1 MTRLQSDD
9 DQAEAPLDPA
19 AERVRRKLVRLLV
32 VSFGIMV
39 LGLGAVIVAIIYK
52 INERNDG
59 ADIRPDSAVA
69 DTAAGPMTG
78 TARLN
83 AETAITGAI
92 DLPAGARIMTSS
104 LDGDRALITI
114 ALPDGAMQLLVVD
127 LPSGKVFVRYDL
139 RTP

>member
-1 MTRLQSDD
+1 MALLQSDD
-9 DQAEAPLDPA
+9 DQGEAPLDPT

-32 VSFGIMV
+32 ISFAIMIV
-39 LGLGAVIVAIIYK
+39 GLGAVIAAIIYK

-59 ADIRPDSAVA
+59 VDIGPDSAAGRTGRLSVETEVA
-69 DTAAGPMTG
+69 
-78 TARLN
+78 
-83 AETAITGAI
+83 GAV
-92 DLPAGARIMTSS
+92 DLPAGARILAAS
-104 LDGDRALITI
+104 LDGDHALITI